1 MLTYKCHFHVDKE
14 KRYALLPSH
23 QYLMAAIQSFK
34 IVQIPSEE
42 AEI

>member
-34 IVQIPSEE
+34 IFQIPSEE